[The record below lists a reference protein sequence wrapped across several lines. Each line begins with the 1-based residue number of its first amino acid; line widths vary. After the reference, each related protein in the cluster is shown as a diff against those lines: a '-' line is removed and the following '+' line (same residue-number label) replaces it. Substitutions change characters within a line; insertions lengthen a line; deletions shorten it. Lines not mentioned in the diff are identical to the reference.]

1 MSRKV
6 RVDLGARSY
15 EIHIGTALLEQLG
28 GLCKERGLS
37 GHCLVVSDANVDP
50 LYGHQTEVSLKDAG
64 FSVGRAVVAAGE
76 ASKSERCL
84 SELYDRAL
92 DAGLDRQ
99 SFIVA
104 LGGGVV
110 GDVAGYAAATFL
122 RGIRYVQVPTSLL
135 AMVDSS
141 VGGKTGINLRQ
152 GKNLVGAFHQ
162 PALVVAD
169 GDTLKT
175 LPPREYI
182 SGLAEVVKYG
192 AVRDASF
199 FSDLEAHIE
208 DLTACGPDFMESV
221 IGRCCEL
228 KAEIV
233 RVDERESGLRAIL
246 NFGHT
251 IGHAI
256 ERVAGYGRYFHGD
269 AVSMGMAVAGWV
281 SVAQKGLPAKDSA
294 RLNDLLHRLGLPIE
308 MPECSWA
315 DVRKAMRFDKKA
327 AGQVPRFV
335 LLEKLGHAVP
345 GCEVPEDVL
354 KEAWKKH
361 S

>member
-1 MSRKV
+1 M
-6 RVDLGARSY
+6 DLGARSY

-50 LYGHQTEVSLKDAG
+50 LYGHRTEISLKAAG

-76 ASKSERCL
+76 GSKSERSL

-92 DAGLDRQ
+92 DTGLDRQ

-110 GDVAGYAAATFL
+110 GDLAGYAAATFL

-162 PALVVAD
+162 PALVVTD
-169 GDTLKT
+169 TDTLKT

-182 SGLAEVVKYG
+182 SGLAEVVKHG
-192 AVRDASF
+192 AIRDAAF
-199 FSDLEAHIE
+199 FSDLESHIE
-208 DLTACGPDFMESV
+208 DLTACGPAFMDAV

-233 RVDERESGLRAIL
+233 RLDERESGLRAIL

-251 IGHAI
+251 FGHAI

-281 SVAQKGLPAKDSA
+281 SVGQKGLPERDSA

-308 MPECSWA
+308 MPDCAWA

-345 GCEVPEDVL
+345 GCEVPEDAL
-354 KEAWKKH
+354 KEAWKKY